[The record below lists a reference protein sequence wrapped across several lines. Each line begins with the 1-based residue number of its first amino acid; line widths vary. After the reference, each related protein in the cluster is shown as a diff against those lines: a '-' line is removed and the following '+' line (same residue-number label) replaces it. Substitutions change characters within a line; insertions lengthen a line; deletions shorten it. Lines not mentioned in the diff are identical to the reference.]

1 MPACGIDLSCSLEQS
16 EDNLCISPPPRSR
29 RARKATV
36 HQAALTLAFGASCNT
51 NGVNTAYAIL
61 TPLNGL
67 PSLYTIN
74 LQTGAATSIGTL
86 GFTNQVY
93 SLAVVTIP
101 APGAGAMLAMGLLAG
116 ARRSRRR

>member
-1 MPACGIDLSCSLEQS
+1 MPLD
-16 EDNLCISPPPRSR
+16 
-29 RARKATV
+29 
-36 HQAALTLAFGASCNT
+36 
-51 NGVNTAYAIL
+51 
-61 TPLNGL
+61 GL

-86 GFTNQVY
+86 GFTKQVY

-101 APGAGAMLAMGLLAG
+101 APGAGAMPAMGLLAG